1 MRFLY
6 RTPQMAVS
14 ALRRHVL
21 RSVLTTLG
29 IVIGVGAVIAMVEI
43 GDGAAREVEAT
54 IASMGSNTILVLP
67 GNLAMAGVAGGAG
80 TAMSLTPGDAAAMAD
95 RCSALSSVAPLVAAR
110 TQVVANGR
118 NWVPDRINGTTPAYL
133 EIRDW
138 AQLADGSMFTEED
151 VTSLREVCVIG
162 QSVADELYGD
172 ESPVGQQLRMNNK
185 PLRVLGVLSR
195 KGANMY
201 GQDQD
206 DIVML
211 PWTTLKF
218 KIVGQ
223 SAQKA
228 NQSAAAKVDPSQQVN
243 SLNDEKNVLSGK
255 LGSANA
261 FDAQMAGRMV
271 HDALNGKS
279 MVIFRTPD
287 AKDEDVDAVSKIIG
301 QAGGAVTGTVSL
313 TQEFVDAN
321 SAEKLRSVVNAS
333 VLPAGAQLSTKLVDQ
348 GSQAGDL
355 LGIALLINRDPAIP
369 PVDDAQRDTVLA
381 ALRDTG
387 FIGYGNQHVGAANA
401 AAVITGGSLSNDAGN
416 QGVSV
421 ARFAAALAPHG
432 SGVVLAGR
440 DGSSDGPAAVGVARA
455 DATVTPV
462 ISTVDDLDAESGRVT
477 AVLGAADLI
486 NGGRTGQY
494 GTGHRN
500 TGLTVA
506 S

>member
-133 EIRDW
+133 DIRDW

-185 PLRVLGVLSR
+185 PLKVLGVLSR

-228 NQSAAAKVDPSQQVN
+228 NQSAALKVDPSQQVN
-243 SLNDEKNVLSGK
+243 SLNDAFPSVKPVLYPVASPTQLADTPQPVHFTNLDLILVKARSDEAISPAMKQIQDLLRERHHKRAGQPEDFT
-255 LGSANA
+255 LRDMTEISRTRASASRLMSVLLLVVAMISLVVGGVGIMNIMLVSVTERTKEIGLR
-261 FDAQMAGRMV
+261 MAIGARSRDILSQFLV
-271 HDALNGKS
+271 ESILLCAL
-279 MVIFRTPD
+279 
-287 AKDEDVDAVSKIIG
+287 
-301 QAGGAVTGTVSL
+301 GGATGI
-313 TQEFVDAN
+313 
-321 SAEKLRSVVNAS
+321 
-333 VLPAGAQLSTKLVDQ
+333 
-348 GSQAGDL
+348 L
-355 LGIALLINRDPAIP
+355 LGRFSSLVVRATLLWPTRISWPAM
-369 PVDDAQRDTVLA
+369 
-381 ALRDTG
+381 
-387 FIGYGNQHVGAANA
+387 F
-401 AAVITGGSLSNDAGN
+401 
-416 QGVSV
+416 
-421 ARFAAALAPHG
+421 
-432 SGVVLAGR
+432 
-440 DGSSDGPAAVGVARA
+440 AAVGVSLLIGVVFGYYPAWKASR
-455 DATVTPV
+455 
-462 ISTVDDLDAESGRVT
+462 LDPIEALRYE
-477 AVLGAADLI
+477 
-486 NGGRTGQY
+486 
-494 GTGHRN
+494 
-500 TGLTVA
+500 
-506 S
+506 